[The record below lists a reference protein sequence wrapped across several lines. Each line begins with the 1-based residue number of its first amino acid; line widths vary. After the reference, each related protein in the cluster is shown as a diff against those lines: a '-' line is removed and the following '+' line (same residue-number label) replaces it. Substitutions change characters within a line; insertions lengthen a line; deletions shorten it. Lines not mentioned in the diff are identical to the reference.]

1 MNSALATSSA
11 ELAAPAALTFSIP
24 LADLAEFSRVPE
36 ARRTEV
42 QATLRLLERIHALR
56 GPGSLEKACATIA
69 ANSRHLMR
77 GCSKQSLRR
86 KYELYLGSIDAAHP
100 AGDWRCLVA
109 AYKGPSTLPEIFE
122 QYVKRLAEDNHRSM
136 AEAWELLRQQWQQ
149 GHPIPGYG
157 TWVEYYL
164 SLYPDRPMPKHWPRG
179 FYPAGWS
186 KRNLYRLAPSKGAR
200 VLFQRGLAAAKKHF
214 PSVKRDP
221 SSLRPMELIAI
232 DDFQLDCLCAFPGD
246 GKNPPQIAP
255 VAGLLAMDVGTR
267 RKLCWGLGAQILR
280 EEKMPDG
287 STRQVRCGIRRVD
300 VQTLLQ
306 RMFSQYG
313 LPDYE
318 VTLLVE
324 NATAAISP
332 VMELSLM
339 TLFEGRVKVQRTS
352 LIDHKTLT
360 NGFVE
365 GGGTPWEKGWIESLF
380 NALWNVL
387 GSMPGYKGSNARLN
401 GPADLDAKIAY
412 TKLLLGQGERQLN
425 LPPEKI
431 ALLRLPFPSP
441 EAVEQAFAWAIA
453 QLDARTN
460 HKYLGF
466 DRVTEFLL
474 QEGGEPQPFVHL
486 ALLPPAQQQAVQL
499 VERMESPIERW
510 SRLAPTSNFRP
521 IPPAVLALLLLT
533 PLKVTYRNHAVSFA
547 IDKVGYSYVD
557 AEGTV
562 LAGVQDGTEFL
573 GYFDPAAPEQL
584 HLADLNGAYAGTL
597 SRFGGRR
604 GMVDIKDKAG
614 LQEAAAV
621 QQRIFNRTLSEVR
634 ERHADQDAQLA
645 QDRAHNAAIVEAHRE
660 ATAGLTTAQR
670 IAQAAG
676 TAAAEKH
683 ERKALETALQRRA
696 AQITAD
702 DVQDFIGA
710 PAETPAAAAPEPPA
724 SGESVSDYL

>member
-1 MNSALATSSA
+1 MNSALATTTA
-11 ELAAPAALTFSIP
+11 DLAAPTALTFTIP
-24 LADLAEFSRVPE
+24 IADLAEYCGLPE
-36 ARRTEV
+36 PRRNEV
-42 QATLRLLERIHALR
+42 KLTLMLLERIHALR
-56 GPGSLEKACATIA
+56 GPGSLEKACAAVA
-69 ANSRHLMR
+69 ANSRHRMR

-86 KYELYLGSIDAAHP
+86 KYELYLGSIDQAHP

-109 AYKGPSTLPEIFE
+109 SYKGPSTLPEAFE
-122 QYVKRLAEDNHRSM
+122 QHVKRLAEDNHRSM

-149 GHPIPGYG
+149 GHPVPGYG

-164 SLYPDRPMPKHWPRG
+164 SLYPDRAMPKHWPRG
-179 FYPAGWS
+179 FYPTGWS

-200 VLFQRGLAAAKKHF
+200 TLFQRGLAAAKKHF

-221 SSLRPMELIAI
+221 SGLRPLELIVI

-280 EEKMPDG
+280 DEKMPDG
-287 STRQVRCGIRRVD
+287 STRKVRCGIRRVD

-306 RMFSQYG
+306 RLFSEYG

-324 NATAAISP
+324 NATAAITP
-332 VMELSLM
+332 VLELSLM
-339 TLFEGRVKVQRTS
+339 TLFEGRVKVQRTG

-365 GGGTPWEKGWIESLF
+365 GGGKPWEKGWIESLF

-412 TKLLLGQGERQLN
+412 TKLLFGQGERQLN

-431 ALLRLPFPSP
+431 ALLRVPFPSP

-453 QLDARTN
+453 QLDTRTE

-474 QEGGEPQPFVHL
+474 QEGGEPQPFTHL
-486 ALLPPAQQQAVQL
+486 ALLPPDRQQQVQL
-499 VERMESPIERW
+499 VERMESPLERW
-510 SRLAPTSNFRP
+510 SRLAPASNFRP

-533 PLKVTYRNHAVSFA
+533 PIKVTYRNHAVSFA
-547 IDKVGYSYVD
+547 LDKTGYSYVD
-557 AEGTV
+557 EAGTV
-562 LAGVQDGTEFL
+562 LGGVPEGTEFL
-573 GYFDPAAPEQL
+573 GYFDAAAPEEL

-597 SRFGGRR
+597 KRLGGKR
-604 GMVDIKDKAG
+604 GLVDIRDKAA

-645 QDRAHNAAIVEAHRE
+645 QDRAHNDAIVAAHRE
-660 ATAGLTTAQR
+660 ATAGFT
-670 IAQAAG
+670 
-676 TAAAEKH
+676 AAEKIGLAAGAAAQKAH
-683 ERKALETALQRRA
+683 EAARRA
-696 AQITAD
+696 RAVPAQTAGKGLEELMQGEP
-702 DVQDFIGA
+702 VA
-710 PAETPAAAAPEPPA
+710 PAPADAPA
-724 SGESVSDYL
+724 TIDDLT